1 VEEVQELAKQWPAS
15 SWHRFRLLEG
25 HKGPLVADF
34 LVLRAILP
42 LDRLPGPGIWVV
54 IRRKVGRGARVEV
67 LPE

>member
-1 VEEVQELAKQWPAS
+1 V
-15 SWHRFRLLEG
+15 G

-42 LDRLPGPGIWVV
+42 LDRLPGTANLGGHPAQGQ
-54 IRRKVGRGARVEV
+54 RRYGGAGMEI